1 MKNSSNK
8 SGSKKRGFTEGSAIK
23 TSGEA
28 RSNSRSALKKNV
40 TQKNPTLLQKLK
52 ELAAEAED
60 DKEIV
65 SDLIPQ
71 DDSDNSKKSR
81 DHVITNSTVIPV
93 LICQTGYTSPTI
105 VHSLEN
111 FPQKKDRYN
120 KKFSGAIGKR

>member
-1 MKNSSNK
+1 M
-8 SGSKKRGFTEGSAIK
+8 
-23 TSGEA
+23 
-28 RSNSRSALKKNV
+28 
-40 TQKNPTLLQKLK
+40 LQKLK

-71 DDSDNSKKSR
+71 DESDKSKKSR
-81 DHVITNSTVIPV
+81 DHIITNSTVIPV

-111 FPQKKDRYN
+111 IPRKKDRYN
-120 KKFSGAIGKR
+120 KKVLGVIGEGGSENDVVWITIQSFQFK